1 MGRLMLTGTQ
11 SGAFGG
17 GEQCGTPWSP
27 WSRLAAFGEYQLSPR
42 LDFAGPLGFPSHHMC
57 HST

>member
-1 MGRLMLTGTQ
+1 MGRLVLTGTQ

-17 GEQCGTPWSP
+17 EQQCGTP